1 MCVQV
6 INRKVEVCKKCGA
19 HNSFRKYGIKIRGIY
34 YAKCKECGQ
43 AAAIRELLLDSNNAQ

>member
-6 INRKVEVCKKCGA
+6 IIRKVEVCKKCGA

-43 AAAIRELLLDSNNAQ
+43 AAAIRELLLDSNNAP